1 MWGRV
6 IDTYM
11 ESPTLSLLGAPPDRD
26 TSGGYVQDLITTKM
40 RNGKLLCSQ
49 PAVVRTLRSLVS
61 ASTISELQMSAFATA
76 SSSLALRYL
85 SSSLSCCL
93 IPCQVTTSWPID
105 F

>member
-1 MWGRV
+1 VGSV

-11 ESPTLSLLGAPPDRD
+11 ESPTLSLIGAPPDRD

-40 RNGKLLCSQ
+40 RKGKLLCSQ

-61 ASTISELQMSAFATA
+61 PSTVSELQMSVFAAA
-76 SSSLALRYL
+76 SSSLTLRYL
-85 SSSLSCCL
+85 SSSLWRCL
-93 IPCQVTTSWPID
+93 IPCQVTTSWPMD